1 MASVRVPGFEPAV
14 NGFHFANA
22 FAHSPIRRFQLGSI
36 AALDIGD
43 AANGLCGGMSFST
56 ADLHRAGLRPPPDTA
71 PPAAGTP
78 AHEFIVDRQIASF
91 DDGRVP
97 LRFFSLMSPTRP
109 NRESFVSMLL
119 GMVRLDRHSR
129 AWVMIH
135 EEWPGIRADLD
146 AGRLSMLGLVR
157 LVSLDPQLLGHN
169 HQVVAYGYD
178 LNGSALTIRVYDPNW
193 PGDDTVTIT
202 LDTADERGSA
212 APTWSKSDAPLFC
225 FFHAPYEPADPVAF
239 R

>member
-1 MASVRVPGFEPAV
+1 MVSVRVPGFEPAV

-22 FAHSPIRRFQLGSI
+22 FPHSPIRRFQLGTI

-56 ADLHRAGLRPPPDTA
+56 ADIHRAGLRPPPDMS
-71 PPAAGTP
+71 PPAAGSP
-78 AHEFIVDRQIASF
+78 AHAYIVQRQIDSF

-109 NRESFVSMLL
+109 DRETTLAFWL
-119 GMVRLDRHSR
+119 GKVGVDRHSR
-129 AWVMIH
+129 TWVMIH
-135 EEWPGIRADLD
+135 EEWPRIRADLD
-146 AGRLSMLGLVR
+146 SGRLSMLGLVR
-157 LVSLDPQLLGHN
+157 VVGRDPTQLGRN

-178 LNGSALTIRVYDPNW
+178 LDGSALTIRIYDPNW
-193 PGDDTVTIT
+193 PNDANVTIS
-202 LDTADERGSA
+202 LDVADPRGA
-212 APTWSKSDAPLFC
+212 AIPTWSKPDAKLLC
-225 FFHAPYEPADPVAF
+225 FFRTPYTSADPTAF

>member
-1 MASVRVPGFEPAV
+1 MVSVRVPGFEPAR

-56 ADLHRAGLRPPPDTA
+56 ADLHLAGLTPPPDVS
-71 PPAAGTP
+71 PPRAGTP
-78 AHEFIVDRQIASF
+78 AHAYIVERQIASF

-109 NRESFVSMLL
+109 ERESTMATLL

-129 AWVMIH
+129 TWVMIH
-135 EEWPGIRADLD
+135 DEWPRIRTDLD

-157 LVSLDPQLLGHN
+157 VVEPRSQPAGAQPPGRRVRLRPRRFRADHPDLRPQLAG
-169 HQVVAYGYD
+169 
-178 LNGSALTIRVYDPNW
+178 
-193 PGDDTVTIT
+193 
-202 LDTADERGSA
+202 
-212 APTWSKSDAPLFC
+212 
-225 FFHAPYEPADPVAF
+225 
-239 R
+239 

>member
-1 MASVRVPGFEPAV
+1 MASIRVPGFEPAR

-22 FAHSPIRRFQLGSI
+22 FAHSPIRRFQLGNI

-56 ADLHRAGLRPPPDTA
+56 ADLHLAGLKPPPDVS
-71 PPAAGTP
+71 PPPAGTP
-78 AHEFIVDRQIASF
+78 AHAYIVERQIASF

-97 LRFFSLMSPTRP
+97 LRFFSLMSPARP
-109 NRESFVSMLL
+109 ERETTVATLL

-129 AWVMIH
+129 TWVMVH
-135 EEWPGIRADLD
+135 DEWPRIRADLD

-157 LVSLDPQLLGHN
+157 VVGLDPNQLGHN

-178 LNGSALTIRVYDPNW
+178 LDGSALTIRIYDPNW
-193 PGDDTVTIT
+193 PGDATVTIS
-202 LDTADERGSA
+202 LDISDARGSV
-212 APTWSKSDAPLFC
+212 APVWSKPDASLVC
-225 FFHAPYEPADPVAF
+225 FFRAPYTPSDPVAF